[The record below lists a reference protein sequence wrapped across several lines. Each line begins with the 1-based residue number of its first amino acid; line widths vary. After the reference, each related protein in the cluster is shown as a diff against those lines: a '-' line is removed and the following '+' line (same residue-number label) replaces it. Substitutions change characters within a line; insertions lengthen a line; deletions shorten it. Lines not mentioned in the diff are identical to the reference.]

1 MATRKTFADQSS
13 RAEKSER
20 GRTDVTSTPLA
31 IRSRIPLEPAERER
45 IRMLLGR
52 KLAKYAT
59 HIERAT
65 VRIDDVN
72 GPRGGVDTLCKLEI
86 VIGGSPRIVVEERGI
101 LVEDVVVVAA
111 RVAARAVRRELERR
125 GRSAAKPKRGKRAR
139 TASSAAAGPQ
149 ADDDG
154 SLIGRRVG
162 RSRDQLERALL
173 RPEKER
179 GDAYVDTSAP
189 GTSASDRKVG
199 YGATAR
205 RNTKRNT
212 KGLTSAL
219 EDSRTTP
226 SRKSTRKSGNRA
238 RASAPLELSETL
250 RRASPKANAA
260 RARAARR
267 GKRPR

>member
-1 MATRKTFADQSS
+1 MATRKAFADRPS
-13 RAEKSER
+13 RAEKSKR

-31 IRSRIPLEPAERER
+31 IHSRVSLQPAERER
-45 IRMLLGR
+45 IRTRLGR

-65 VRIDDVN
+65 IRIDDVN
-72 GPRGGVDTLCKLEI
+72 GPRGGADLLCKIKI
-86 VIGGSPRIVVEERGI
+86 VISGCPSIVVEERGSAVEEI
-101 LVEDVVVVAA
+101 LVAAA
-111 RVAARAVRRELERR
+111 RVAARAVRREVERR
-125 GRSAAKPKRGKRAR
+125 GRSAAKPKRGKQAR
-139 TASSAAAGPQ
+139 PAAGAAAAAQPE
-149 ADDDG
+149 DDG

-162 RSRDQLERALL
+162 RSHDQLERALL
-173 RPEKER
+173 RPEKQR

-238 RASAPLELSETL
+238 RASAPLELRETL
-250 RRASPKANAA
+250 RRGSPKANAA

>member
-1 MATRKTFADQSS
+1 MTARKTFADQLS
-13 RAEKSER
+13 RAEKSKR
-20 GRTDVTSTPLA
+20 GRTEVTSTPLA
-31 IRSRIPLEPAERER
+31 IRSRVPLESVERER
-45 IRMLLGR
+45 IRSLLGR

-65 VRIDDVN
+65 IRIDDVN
-72 GPRGGVDTLCKLEI
+72 GPRGGVDTICKIKI
-86 VIGGSPRIVVEERGI
+86 VISGSPSIVVEERGVV
-101 LVEDVVVVAA
+101 VEDVVVVAA
-111 RVAARAVRRELERR
+111 RVAARAVRREVERR
-125 GRSAAKPKRGKRAR
+125 GRSAAKPKRGKQAR
-139 TASSAAAGPQ
+139 PASDARPQ
-149 ADDDG
+149 AGDDG

-173 RPEKER
+173 RPEKVR

-238 RASAPLELSETL
+238 RAASPLELRETL